1 MERRSTGQ
9 SDATMEHMTQEVT
22 GGHMPYRKCIVGSNG
37 GHQFIK
43 QWQPID
49 AFDPERSDHARL
61 YLEKEVAV
69 YTQLAAQGYQHI
81 PTHTYDAATH
91 RLELQ
96 ALRSEEGWK
105 WRAPYDAT
113 DRYINDAFAALDALP
128 NITADHPEIRASH
141 DTLLKE
147 GWGDMAPREAAV
159 MARLEATEGKA
170 AADLRSIISAHRYIT
185 AFLET
190 TEPTHL
196 AHHDCRQSNIAWH
209 AEYGVR
215 LVDWSWASAG
225 LVDADHTAL
234 LIDLHKYGHDVA
246 PYLERF
252 NPVHALLLIGFWLAH
267 STYPAGPDPRVRE
280 QQIASSIAACELLRR
295 TSPLLDMLIK
305 LPEGR
310 GQLWHDGANST
321 ADAILITN
329 EPTPRILM
337 VQRRDT
343 GQWALPGGFV
353 DDGEFAIMAAR
364 RELQEETGLSAPS
377 GEPTLI
383 YHGLVADPRSTRQSW
398 PGTTACLWRVDA
410 PQPAQAGDDAT
421 NATWL
426 PVNSLKVSE
435 LYGSHYW
442 LIQRALGHQSSDQPT
457 ALVSRHAT
465 LAAQSPTESAL
476 ESPQSRT

>member
-1 MERRSTGQ
+1 MERRPTGQ

-22 GGHMPYRKCIVGSNG
+22 GSHMPYRKCIVSGDG
-37 GHQFIK
+37 RQQFIK

-49 AFDPERSDHARL
+49 GHTPAWVDHARL
-61 YLEKEVAV
+61 YLEKEAAV
-69 YTQLAAQGYQHI
+69 YDQLAAQNYPYT
-81 PTHTYDAATH
+81 PTHSYDATADCLI
-91 RLELQ
+91 LEALQ
-96 ALRSEEGWK
+96 PDDGWQ

-147 GWGDMAPREAAV
+147 GWGDMAPREETV
-159 MARLEATEGKA
+159 MAHLDGMGSDA
-170 AADLRSIISAHRYIT
+170 AADLRAIIGAHRYI
-185 AFLET
+185 AALLET
-190 TEPTHL
+190 AEPTHL

-209 AEYGVR
+209 AEHGVR

-246 PYLERF
+246 PYLARF
-252 NPVHALLLIGFWLAH
+252 NPVHALLLIGFWLSH

-295 TSPLLDMLIK
+295 TSPLLDILIK

-310 GQLWHDGANST
+310 GQLWHDGANAT

-353 DDGEFAIMAAR
+353 DNGESSITAAR
-364 RELQEETGLSAPS
+364 RELQEETGLLAPS
-377 GEPTLI
+377 EEPALI

-398 PGTTACLWRVDA
+398 PSTTACLWRVDTLQTVRA
-410 PQPAQAGDDAT
+410 HDDAM
-421 NATWL
+421 NAAWL
-426 PVNSLKVSE
+426 AIDTLTPDE

-442 LIQRALGHQSSDQPT
+442 LIQRALGRQPADQPT

-465 LAAQSPTESAL
+465 LAAQNSIASAP
-476 ESPQSRT
+476 ESPQNHT

>member
-1 MERRSTGQ
+1 MERRPTGQ

-49 AFDPERSDHARL
+49 GHTPAWVDHARL
-61 YLEKEVAV
+61 YLEKEAAV
-69 YTQLAAQGYQHI
+69 YMQLATQGYQHI
-81 PTHTYDAATH
+81 PAHAYDATTNCLQ
-91 RLELQ
+91 LE
-96 ALRSEEGWK
+96 ALRPENGWH
-105 WRAPYDAT
+105 WRAPHDAT
-113 DRYINDAFAALDALP
+113 DRYIADAFAALDALP
-128 NITADHPEIRASH
+128 DISADHPEIRASH

-147 GWGDMAPREAAV
+147 GWGDMASRKAAI
-159 MARLEATEGKA
+159 MARLEA
-170 AADLRSIISAHRYIT
+170 AADLRAIIGAHRYIT
-185 AFLET
+185 AYLQT
-190 TEPTHL
+190 TEPTRL
-196 AHHDCRQSNIAWH
+196 THHDCRQSNIAWH
-209 AEYGVR
+209 PQHGAY
-215 LVDWSWASAG
+215 LVDWSWASTG
-225 LVDADHTAL
+225 LTDADHTAL

-246 PYLERF
+246 PYLARF
-252 NPVHALLLIGFWLAH
+252 NPVHALLLIGFWLSH

-295 TSPLLDMLIK
+295 TSPLLDVLIK

-310 GQLWHDGANST
+310 GQLWHDGANPT
-321 ADAILITN
+321 ADTILITN

-353 DDGEFAIMAAR
+353 DDGESSITAAR
-364 RELQEETGLSAPS
+364 RELQEETGLLAPNE
-377 GEPTLI
+377 EPAVI

-398 PGTTACLWRVDA
+398 PSTTACLWRVDA
-410 PQPAQAGDDAT
+410 PQTAQAGDDAT

-442 LIQRALGHQSSDQPT
+442 LIQRALGRQPVDQPT
-457 ALVSRHAT
+457 ALASHHAT
-465 LAAQSPTESAL
+465 PAAQSPTESAP
-476 ESPQSRT
+476 ESPQSHT

>member
-1 MERRSTGQ
+1 MERRPHNG
-9 SDATMEHMTQEVT
+9 ATMEHMAQEVT
-22 GGHMPYRKCIVGSNG
+22 GGHMPYRKCIVGG
-37 GHQFIK
+37 GSERQFIK
-43 QWQPID
+43 QWQPT
-49 AFDPERSDHARL
+49 ANCDPERTGHARL
-61 YLEKEVAV
+61 YLEKEAAV
-69 YTQLAAQGYQHI
+69 YDQLAAQNYPYTPAHS
-81 PTHTYDAATH
+81 YDATADC
-91 RLELQ
+91 LILA
-96 ALRSEEGWK
+96 ALRPDDGWQ

-147 GWGDMAPREAAV
+147 GWGDMAPREEAV
-159 MARLEATEGKA
+159 MAHLDAMGGNA
-170 AADLRSIISAHRYIT
+170 AADLRAIIGAHRYI
-185 AFLET
+185 AALLET
-190 TEPTHL
+190 AEPTHL

-209 AEYGVR
+209 AEHGVR

-246 PYLERF
+246 PYLARF

-295 TSPLLDMLIK
+295 TSPLLDILIK

-310 GQLWHDGANST
+310 GQLWHDGANPT

-337 VQRRDT
+337 IQRRDT

-353 DDGEFAIMAAR
+353 DNSEGAITAAR
-364 RELQEETGLSAPS
+364 RELQEETGLLAPS
-377 GEPTLI
+377 EEPTLI

-398 PGTTACLWRVDA
+398 PSTTACLWRVDA

-426 PVNSLKVSE
+426 PINTLTPDE

-442 LIQRALGHQSSDQPT
+442 LIQRALGRQPSDQPT

-465 LAAQSPTESAL
+465 LAAQSPTGSAP
-476 ESPQSRT
+476 ESPQNRT